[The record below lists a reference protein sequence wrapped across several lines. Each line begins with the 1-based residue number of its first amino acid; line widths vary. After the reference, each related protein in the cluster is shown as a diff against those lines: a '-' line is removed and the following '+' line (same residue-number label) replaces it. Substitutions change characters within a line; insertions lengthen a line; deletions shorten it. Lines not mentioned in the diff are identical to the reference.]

1 MEEVTCSAPPRNSSG
16 ERTCQCAQRH
26 LSIVRYEFGPT
37 SRGGSL
43 FAWEAFAGT
52 IMRWPAGCA
61 NRPRWVVRPS
71 DRLPPSMPRRASAR
85 GDSERRPGLDPPEGL
100 AVWVGRIVT
109 SAPGG
114 AASMTARQATPCC
127 QVDDVPTANRP
138 LAGPTRAVRT
148 FCRDAAASEQL
159 PAVPISVCSHLQ
171 QRRPA
176 RRGRAALSALTA
188 HFRSRREG
196 LSWPTK

>member
-16 ERTCQCAQRH
+16 ERTCQCAQRR

-37 SRGGSL
+37 SRGGLL

-52 IMRWPAGCA
+52 IMRWPPVARTGPGGLSARRIVCH
-61 NRPRWVVRPS
+61 
-71 DRLPPSMPRRASAR
+71 LPMPRRASAR
-85 GDSERRPGLDPPEGL
+85 GDPERRPGLDPPEGL